1 MGNAQMQIGVRQQKT
16 APTSHLRSYARR
28 DGHPAT
34 MQSGSTTQ
42 IWGRDEGTVKNR
54 SDEP

>member
-1 MGNAQMQIGVRQQKT
+1 MQIGVRQQKT
-16 APTSHLRSYARR
+16 APTSHLRSYARP

-34 MQSGSTTQ
+34 MQSVLTTQ

-54 SDEP
+54 ADEP